1 MAALIPTYQI
11 KNETEQKLT
20 IKVDENLTSTILPSK
35 GSTVSIQSKKFV
47 EVEQSRTDEEQLN
60 NMRRR
65 RMISVISLVRSL
77 VLPTP
82 GSGSGSGSG
91 SGTD

>member
-20 IKVDENLTSTILPSK
+20 IKVDENLTSTIFPSK
-35 GSTVSIQSKKFV
+35 GSTVSIQSKKYV
-47 EVEQSRTDEEQLN
+47 EVEQSRTDQEQLD

-65 RMISVISLVRSL
+65 RMISVVSLVRSL

-82 GSGSGSGSG
+82 GGSSG
-91 SGTD
+91 SGTE